1 MKESIKIG
9 VASAICLV
17 TAWAILRTGTIAV
30 ANLIGA
36 AVEIVTR
43 GA

>member
-17 TAWAILRTGTIAV
+17 TAWAILRAGTVAV
-30 ANLIGA
+30 ASLIGA
-36 AVEIVTR
+36 VVRIATR